1 MSQLY
6 RKSVFRYFFLFV
18 FPLKT
23 QSDGIRCF
31 PKTQLWFFTPV
42 IISHL
47 LLNANSVII
56 LVQTYTLSFNI
67 SVLTVILYK
76 SLQKGVGCTL
86 FSEEFPT

>member
-1 MSQLY
+1 MFSSSLLKLNQMRLG
-6 RKSVFRYFFLFV
+6 VFQEHSCGFFAL
-18 FPLKT
+18 
-23 QSDGIRCF
+23 
-31 PKTQLWFFTPV
+31 V
-42 IISHL
+42 IISDL

-67 SVLTVILYK
+67 SVLTVIFYK